1 MIAKMLL
8 LAGTAAALAGVMVQ
22 AHPHKDGDG
31 HDAGQVKKIVI
42 HKRDGSTSEVDV
54 DGIRDKAMLAHAER
68 CKGERAEVDSTDT
81 ADKDG
86 KSRKSKIVVCGADG
100 ETIVAALEKARAQIA
115 DEKALSDAHR
125 EKVIASL
132 DRRIEELRAENGKK

>member
-1 MIAKMLL
+1 MIARLFL

-22 AHPHKDGDG
+22 AHPHKDGD
-31 HDAGQVKKIVI
+31 DNAGQVKKIVI

-54 DGIRDKAMLAHAER
+54 DAMRDKAMLAHAER
-68 CKGERAEVDSTDT
+68 CKGERAEVESTDT

-86 KSRKSKIVVCGADG
+86 KPRKSKIVVCGADG

-115 DEKALSDAHR
+115 DEKALSDVQR
-125 EKVIASL
+125 NKVIASL
-132 DRRIEELRAENGKK
+132 DQRIEQLKAENGKK

>member
-1 MIAKMLL
+1 MIARLFL

-22 AHPHKDGDG
+22 AHPHKDGDD
-31 HDAGQVKKIVI
+31 DARQVKKIVI

-54 DGIRDKAMLAHAER
+54 DAMRDKAMLAHAER
-68 CKGERAEVDSTDT
+68 CKGERAEVESADT

-86 KSRKSKIVVCGADG
+86 KARKSKIVVCGADG

-115 DEKALSDAHR
+115 DEKALSDAQR
-125 EKVIASL
+125 NKVIASL
-132 DRRIEELRAENGKK
+132 DQRIEQLKAENGKK